1 MLVSRVAAPPVL
13 SRDLHSRIRCVS
25 RVTSAHRF
33 AAIAGRRPTTRRPG
47 LPGSTRSHRSRRE
60 ALQLESLPFP
70 AVSRQLFAPGR
81 KFEIAIRIVKEQ
93 CQRRV
98 RHDSD
103 PVLTPGNEKA
113 PVGEPTGALCPRP
126 EGSLSAPSGP
136 MSERLTL
143 RCPCCRS
150 PTTHALHDAS
160 RRARARHMGTGG
172 RRAVRSLWCRSI
184 ACVVSA
190 WAAQSSTAQSR
201 VKRHSTACKGFC

>member
-113 PVGEPTGALCPRP
+113 PVGEPTGAFVPSSGRFAVCAFRANVRKAYVALSMLSIANDSRVARCIATSTRAPHGHGRP
-126 EGSLSAPSGP
+126 SSRSLP
-136 MSERLTL
+136 MVQID
-143 RCPCCRS
+143 CV
-150 PTTHALHDAS
+150 
-160 RRARARHMGTGG
+160 RRFSMG
-172 RRAVRSLWCRSI
+172 RAV
-184 ACVVSA
+184 
-190 WAAQSSTAQSR
+190 
-201 VKRHSTACKGFC
+201 